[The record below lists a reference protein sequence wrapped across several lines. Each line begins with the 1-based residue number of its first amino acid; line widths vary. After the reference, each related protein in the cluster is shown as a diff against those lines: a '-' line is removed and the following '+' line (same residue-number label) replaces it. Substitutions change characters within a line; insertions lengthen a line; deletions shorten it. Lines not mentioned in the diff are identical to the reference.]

1 MKKMMKKMFSVLLAL
16 TVVLSFSV
24 NAFAAD
30 AGVTYKGQQ
39 DMLEF
44 HPGSFYTDSDLFANF
59 KGVMPGDRL
68 EQKITVSNTASDC
81 DYIKVYLKALPH
93 DAEKNPLSKTVAASG
108 EDVGSMTEFLSQ
120 LTLTLKQGE
129 NEIFKGTAA
138 DAGIQENG
146 ILLGELKKNESLDLE
161 AQLEVPVA
169 MGNDF
174 ANRVGEVDWV
184 FKVEALDY
192 PPTPIFKYVVLWNN
206 YDGTNLETDY
216 YNFYDMPTYDGPTPV
231 RPEDDLYTYEFIG
244 WDKEIVRVTKNEIYT
259 ARYKAIPKEVDIDE
273 PETPL
278 GPTDPGKPNKP
289 GKGENVDDPDVPG
302 GSYDSDGNHGKPK
315 TGDDQNMM
323 FWLLL
328 MAAAAAGGV
337 ITVHKTR
344 KDK

>member
-44 HPGSFYTDSDLFANF
+44 HPGSTYTDSDLFANF
-59 KGVMPGDRL
+59 KGVMPGDSL

-93 DAEKNPLSKTVAASG
+93 DAEKNPLSETVAASG
-108 EDVGSMTEFLSQ
+108 ETIETMTAFLSQ
-120 LTLTLKQGE
+120 LTLILWQGE
-129 NEIFKGTAA
+129 TEIFRGTAA
-138 DAGIQENG
+138 EAGTLENG
-146 ILLGELKKNESLDLE
+146 VLLGELKKNESLELT
-161 AQLEVPVA
+161 AQLYVPPT
-169 MGNDF
+169 MGNEF

-231 RPEDDLYTYEFIG
+231 RPEDDKYTYEFIG
-244 WDKEIVRVTKNEIYT
+244 WDKEIVRVTRNEIYT
-259 ARYKAIPKEVDIDE
+259 AQYKAIPKEVDIDE

-278 GPTDPGKPNKP
+278 GPTDPDKP

-302 GSYDSDGNHGKPK
+302 GSYDSDKNHGKPK
-315 TGDDQNMM
+315 TGDDQNML

-328 MAAAAAGGV
+328 MAAAGVGGV
-337 ITVHKTR
+337 VTVR
-344 KDK
+344 KVRKEK

>member
-1 MKKMMKKMFSVLLAL
+1 MKKIMKKMFSVLLAL

-44 HPGSFYTDSDLFANF
+44 HPGSVYTDSDLFANF
-59 KGVMPGDRL
+59 KGVMPGDSL
-68 EQKITVSNTASDC
+68 VQKITVSNTASDC

-93 DAEKNPLSKTVAASG
+93 DVEKNPLSETVAASG
-108 EDVGSMTEFLSQ
+108 ETVESMTKFLSQ
-120 LTLTLKQGE
+120 LILILRQGE
-129 NEIFKGTAA
+129 TEIFRGTAA
-138 DAGIQENG
+138 EAGTLENG
-146 ILLGELKKNESLDLE
+146 VYLGELKKNESLDLE
-161 AQLEVPVA
+161 AQLYVPLS
-169 MGNDF
+169 MGNEF

-184 FKVEALDY
+184 FKIEALDY
-192 PPTPIFKYVVLWNN
+192 PTPPTLKYVVLWNN

-259 ARYKAIPKEVDIDE
+259 AQYKAIPKEVNIDE
-273 PETPL
+273 PETPI
-278 GPTDPGKPNKP
+278 GPYDPENPDKPDKPAKP
-289 GKGENVDDPDVPG
+289 GKDDS
-302 GSYDSDGNHGKPK
+302 GSSNHGKPK
-315 TGDDQNMM
+315 TGDEQNMM

-337 ITVHKTR
+337 VTVRKTR